1 MGKRNPHTN
10 PGGRKRGVY
19 VEERWR
25 RLPSSHLQKCPNV
38 FPRCLESVT
47 RWAAG
52 TSVALKQHSCV
63 WVSSYLAFLPC
74 PPLALPQAY
83 SPSVM
88 VPPLQVVSP
97 ILSAWLPQVLVP
109 RVLGGYGFKGS
120 EHLHAQWAEA
130 GRCGIYYHYSLQFWT
145 IVWSL
150 DKWPVFVGFSC
161 LICKWMHKVLPAF
174 LLGACYVVMPE
185 K

>member
-1 MGKRNPHTN
+1 MYSNCITIKMGKRNPHTN

-88 VPPLQVVSP
+88 DPPLQVVSP

-109 RVLGGYGFKGS
+109 RVLGGYGFRGS
-120 EHLHAQWAEA
+120 EHLQCSVGW
-130 GRCGIYYHYSLQFWT
+130 GREMWNLLPLFSSILNNCVIFRQVACFCGL
-145 IVWSL
+145 
-150 DKWPVFVGFSC
+150 
-161 LICKWMHKVLPAF
+161 
-174 LLGACYVVMPE
+174 
-185 K
+185 